1 MSSLNLNST
10 TWNGGFG
17 QPLTIS
23 FSFFST
29 LPNYYLTDPTAT
41 GFLND
46 VIDQNTV
53 EALNPAQQ
61 QAFFKALLAW
71 ESVANITFE
80 DKGVNNSSAAITVAG
95 ASFKWSAEEQRYFY
109 AATQPIWTNTAGGTR
124 FGDMWLNTTHDP
136 GITNQTLTNP
146 GQDGY
151 QTILHEIGHALGLDH
166 PNNNPYSEDE
176 LHTTMS
182 YNVMDGKV
190 GNGHASLH
198 ITQGGEQWYPSAPML
213 YDILA
218 IQTMYGVN
226 AGAHYTDDN
235 YVFSNDADN
244 PDVQA
249 LWDAGG
255 TDTFDADN
263 QTESVFINLTPG
275 EFSSIGTGDRNKAY
289 IAIAYQ
295 VAGQENNWIENAIG
309 GSGDD
314 TLTGN
319 KADNELTGGK
329 GNDTLVGGVGNDT
342 YIYATGDGTD
352 TITDHEGNNQI
363 KIDGTVVSGEFKP
376 TFDGGHDYFS
386 ADKSYGLQLSA
397 GGTYRLLML
406 DPNTHE
412 YKAAAD
418 SPSSER
424 VKLVFPTSAT
434 FINMNGSDYKNFSG
448 VIVPGVPA
456 PRGVEFGG
464 GTNKDSFRGTDYSDI
479 IGTGDG
485 ASNDSN
491 SNYVNAL
498 YGNDQ
503 IKGGTGHDYII
514 AGPNAASLTYSDN
527 DIVYGGAQTD
537 VLLGGS
543 GATGSAR
550 LRLFNLL
557 Q

>member
-1 MSSLNLNST
+1 
-10 TWNGGFG
+10 
-17 QPLTIS
+17 
-23 FSFFST
+23 
-29 LPNYYLTDPTAT
+29 
-41 GFLND
+41 
-46 VIDQNTV
+46 
-53 EALNPAQQ
+53 
-61 QAFFKALLAW
+61 
-71 ESVANITFE
+71 
-80 DKGVNNSSAAITVAG
+80 
-95 ASFKWSAEEQRYFY
+95 
-109 AATQPIWTNTAGGTR
+109 
-124 FGDMWLNTTHDP
+124 
-136 GITNQTLTNP
+136 
-146 GQDGY
+146 
-151 QTILHEIGHALGLDH
+151 
-166 PNNNPYSEDE
+166 
-176 LHTTMS
+176 
-182 YNVMDGKV
+182 
-190 GNGHASLH
+190 
-198 ITQGGEQWYPSAPML
+198 ML

-226 AGAHYTDDN
+226 SATHYTDDN

-244 PDVQA
+244 PDIQA

-255 TDTFDADN
+255 TDTFNADN

-319 KADNELTGGK
+319 DANNELTGGK

-342 YIYATGDGTD
+342 YLYATGDGTD

-386 ADKSYGLQLSA
+386 ADKAVADLS
-397 GGTYRLLML
+397 GWQSGEFGITLG
-406 DPNTHE
+406 
-412 YKAAAD
+412 AAEPA
-418 SPSSER
+418 SPER
-424 VKLVFPTSAT
+424 VKLVSPNSAV
-434 FINMNGSDYKNFSG
+434 FWNMNGSDYTNLNG

-464 GTNKDSFRGTDYSDI
+464 GTNKDSFRGTDYGDI

-543 GATGSAR
+543 GSGATGSAR